1 MPHLGEKLK
10 DHRLAKEFNQAQMA
24 EYLGVSFRSY
34 QDIEKTG
41 VVKKSEVLASILK
54 KTGLNTQNNAHTG
67 AQGGNAQVVASEQ
80 NNAPTSLEQADNATL
95 LRILDNL
102 SAAHREISE
111 SNNKLADNEKFIL
124 MKLPTAG
131 SHGESPSDEYA
142 TLQGVRGLLIEFY
155 ADVKKTTLQE
165 AESVLGTKVVAAKKK
180 VGKKDILSDAG
191 K

>member
-1 MPHLGEKLK
+1 MDFKKEYRNLLETVKKGRKKAGLPSRNEDIAEILGY
-10 DHRLAKEFNQAQMA
+10 N
-24 EYLGVSFRSY
+24 RSY
-34 QDIEKTG
+34 LSALIGEDGNVT
-41 VVKKSEVLASILK
+41 ADHLK
-54 KTGLNTQNNAHTG
+54 AIKLHFPDLL
-67 AQGGNAQVVASEQ
+67 GNITNGKEGHGSSPE
-80 NNAPTSLEQADNATL
+80 PLDNATL

-111 SNNKLADNEKFIL
+111 SNNKLADNEKIIL
-124 MKLPTAG
+124 MKMPTVG

>member
-1 MPHLGEKLK
+1 MPHK
-10 DHRLAKEFNQAQMA
+10 DPITETLRDARIKQGLSVLELAE
-24 EYLGVSFRSY
+24 
-34 QDIEKTG
+34 
-41 VVKKSEVLASILK
+41 ILK
-54 KTGLNTQNNAHTG
+54 IPAERIYKWDQGKSAPKFEDRAKVDQWLAGKNFQPNRVKL
-67 AQGGNAQVVASEQ
+67 AQAGDSPA
-80 NNAPTSLEQADNATL
+80 LDQADNATL